1 MSYIAKVIT
10 GNEKMLYQARIHPI
24 FLFWY
29 GLVAL
34 ALLVLA
40 VFLSLLFLP
49 IMLIVA
55 LASHPFWTTEI
66 AVTDRRLIY
75 KRGLLSRD
83 VEEIL
88 LDKIEGINIEQ
99 SILGRVLDYGAVRV
113 RGVGIGE
120 IDLPKDLDQPM
131 EFKKALDETRI

>member
-1 MSYIAKVIT
+1 MSYISKVVT
-10 GNEKMLYQARIHPI
+10 DNEKMLYQAHIHPI

-40 VFLSLLFLP
+40 VFISIMFLP
-49 IMLIVA
+49 LILIMA
-55 LASHPFWTTEI
+55 LACHPFWTTEI

-99 SILGRVLDYGAVRV
+99 SILGRILDYGAVRV

-120 IDLPKDLDQPM
+120 IDLPRDLDQPM
-131 EFKKALDETRI
+131 KFKKALDEVRI